1 MSRDGD
7 LSAMERDALTE
18 LVNIAVSGAASRL
31 RAMVGSEVGLTVPVI
46 DILKG
51 TDATDTVTDLGH
63 DRLVAVRQG
72 FSGPLAGHT
81 MLVFGEADS
90 AVLARAVLGEAHA
103 GDYGDLTDALAEIG
117 NVVLLGFLAMIGS
130 MLSLT
135 FEVTVPTVVTTQPPD
150 LFPVDQEQVILVV
163 YMNFNLR
170 QISARGYFSL
180 ILSLGSFESL
190 RDIVNAFV
198 EGLLRE

>member
-31 RAMVGSEVGLTVPVI
+31 RAMVGSEVGLTVPVV

-51 TDATDTVTDLGH
+51 ADAPSAVTDLGH

-103 GDYGDLTDALAEIG
+103 GDYQDLTDALAEIG
-117 NVVLLGFLAMIGS
+117 NVVLLGFLAMIGP

-135 FEVTVPTVVTTQPPD
+135 FDVTVPTVVTTQPPD

-163 YMNFNLR
+163 
-170 QISARGYFSL
+170 
-180 ILSLGSFESL
+180 
-190 RDIVNAFV
+190 
-198 EGLLRE
+198 